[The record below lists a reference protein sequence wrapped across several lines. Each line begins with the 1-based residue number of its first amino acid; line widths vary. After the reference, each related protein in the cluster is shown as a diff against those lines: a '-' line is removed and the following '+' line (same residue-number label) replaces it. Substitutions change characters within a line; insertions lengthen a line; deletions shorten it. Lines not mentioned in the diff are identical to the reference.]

1 MPREVTPLWTLYGL
15 RRGKA
20 SIRWPVGDRAAP
32 GPQEDAACGQ
42 AGFLGMPRFDPAKCQ
57 DGCRECVDACL
68 PEAIGLAP
76 PGSTERVKIDY
87 GRCVACQ
94 MCIESCPTEAF
105 IPSGDW
111 SFGVRN
117 RDDLVWAKAAASD
130 GGMALKREIRRVF
143 GRSLHVR
150 HVDAGSC
157 NGCESELQALNN
169 PYYNLHRLG
178 VFFTPSPRFADLLLV
193 TGPVTYAMHGPL
205 QEAYEGMPEPRFV
218 MAVGTC
224 AVSGGTNGGG
234 YACGNGLD
242 GLLPVDIYLP
252 GCPPNPPA
260 AIHALLLLLER
271 TPQRVRAGR
280 LAGA

>member
-20 SIRWPVGDRAAP
+20 SIRWPAGGRMDP
-32 GPQEDAACGQ
+32 GPDEDAACGQ
-42 AGFLGMPRFDPAKCQ
+42 TGFLGMPRFDPSKCE

-68 PEAIGLAP
+68 PEAISLAP
-76 PGSTERVKIDY
+76 PGSTERVEVDY

-94 MCIESCPTEAF
+94 MCIESCPTGAF
-105 IPSGDW
+105 TPSGDW
-111 SFGVRN
+111 AFGVRQ
-117 RDDLVWAKAAASD
+117 REDLVWSKAAAADD
-130 GGMALKREIRRVF
+130 GMTLKREIRRVF

-193 TGPVTYAMHGPL
+193 TGPVTYAMRGPL

-218 MAVGTC
+218 IAVGTC

-234 YACGNGLD
+234 YACGKGLD
-242 GLLPVDIYLP
+242 GVLPVDIYLP

-260 AIHALLLLLER
+260 IIHSLLMLLER
-271 TPQRVRAGR
+271 LPQRVRAGR
-280 LAGA
+280 QAGA

>member
-20 SIRWPVGDRAAP
+20 TIRWPAGGRKEP
-32 GPQEDAACGQ
+32 GPDENAACGQ
-42 AGFLGMPRFDPAKCQ
+42 TGFLGMPRFDPAKCQ
-57 DGCRECVDACL
+57 EGCRECADACL
-68 PEAIGLAP
+68 PEAISLAP
-76 PGSTERVKIDY
+76 PGSTERVRVDY

-94 MCIESCPTEAF
+94 MCIESCPTGAF
-105 IPSGDW
+105 VPSGDW
-111 SFGVRN
+111 AFGVRQ

-130 GGMALKREIRRVF
+130 DGNALKREIRHVF

-193 TGPVTYAMHGPL
+193 TGPVTYAMRGPL

-242 GLLPVDIYLP
+242 GVLPVDIYLP

-260 AIHALLLLLER
+260 MIHALLMLLER
-271 TPQRVRAGR
+271 MPQRVRAGR
-280 LAGA
+280 LTGA

>member
-1 MPREVTPLWTLYGL
+1 MAQKVIPLWTLYGL
-15 RRGKA
+15 RQGRA
-20 SIRWPVGDRAAP
+20 TMHWPAGDGARP

-42 AGFLGMPRFDPAKCQ
+42 VGFLGMPRFDPAKCR
-57 DGCRECVDACL
+57 DGCRECADACL
-68 PEAIGLAP
+68 PGAIGLEP
-76 PGSTERVKIDY
+76 PESRERLKVDY

-94 MCIESCPTEAF
+94 MCVEACPTGAF
-105 IPSGDW
+105 SSSGDW
-111 SFGVRN
+111 AFGVR
-117 RDDLVWAKAAASD
+117 RREDLVWARAAATED
-130 GGMALKREIRRVF
+130 GEALKREIRRVF

-193 TGPVTYAMHGPL
+193 TGPVTYAMHDPL
-205 QEAYEGMPEPRFV
+205 KEAYEAMPEPRFV
-218 MAVGTC
+218 MAAGTC

-242 GLLPVDIYLP
+242 GVLPVDIYLP

-260 AIHALLLLLER
+260 FMHALLMLLER
-271 TPQRVRAGR
+271 MPQRVRAGCQS
-280 LAGA
+280 GA